1 MGVSTIPF
9 VPFPHLLTMTYT
21 LPAELV
27 IGILNYLRSRPYA
40 EVAQGVEALE
50 QALAE
55 QTKPDIAPE

>member
-1 MGVSTIPF
+1 
-9 VPFPHLLTMTYT
+9 MTYT

-50 QALAE
+50 KALAE